1 MMKNLTEIKEKIKFN
16 DDNYYYDIV
25 RYNIRRFR
33 RMADYTQEDLAEL
46 IDVSDQYISQ
56 IERKKSTK
64 FFTLT
69 ILGRIADALE
79 VDIKEFFEEPKKK

>member
-1 MMKNLTEIKEKIKFN
+1 MMKNLSEIKEKIKFN

-79 VDIKEFFEEPKKK
+79 VDIKDFFEEPKKK